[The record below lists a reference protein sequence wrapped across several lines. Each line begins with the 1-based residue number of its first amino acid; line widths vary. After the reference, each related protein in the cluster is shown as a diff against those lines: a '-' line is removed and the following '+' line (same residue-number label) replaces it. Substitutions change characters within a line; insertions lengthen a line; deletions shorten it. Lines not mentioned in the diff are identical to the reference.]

1 MNKPKKLKS
10 VTTLSPE
17 ARSKEIRAL
26 EFERKNITSSLEMLL
41 DEMRKAGLRPAPRRR
56 KYRVGHAPHDY
67 KGK

>member
-1 MNKPKKLKS
+1 MNKPKKLKP

-26 EFERKNITSSLEMLL
+26 EFERNNITSSLEMLL

-56 KYRVGHAPHDY
+56 KYRAGQAPHDY
-67 KGK
+67 KGR

>member
-1 MNKPKKLKS
+1 MNKPKILKP

-17 ARSKEIRAL
+17 ARNMEIRSL

-56 KYRVGHAPHDY
+56 RYRVGHAPHDY
-67 KGK
+67 KGR